1 MTKIGVI
8 GLGYAGAAICHA
20 LINDSLIDE
29 LYIYDLNKNLL
40 MAQKND
46 LAQAAMINE
55 KIVKVIPAEIKDLFS
70 TDILI
75 NTASAKVTTSDRM
88 AELTANKPLILD
100 LFKNFIGYKGIIIN
114 ITNPCEIITKL
125 IVDATKIDPKRVLGS
140 GTILD
145 SIRLKWAI
153 SDIYNIDPNIIDA
166 YAFGEHG
173 VDLIYAFSNTTI
185 AKKPFF
191 TYLKEHNLS
200 YDEETFKDAVV
211 KAGSNIFK
219 VKQRTEYGIANC
231 INFII
236 RNIIKETK
244 TILCID
250 APTNYN
256 GKLIYTARPVI
267 VLQDGYLKDADF
279 TFDEDEKHKYERVE
293 AKFYQVLYLN

>member
-1 MTKIGVI
+1 MTRIGVI

-29 LYIYDLNKNLL
+29 LYIYDLNKDLL
-40 MAQKND
+40 MAQRND
-46 LAQAAMINE
+46 LAQAAMINC
-55 KIVKVIPAEIKDLFS
+55 KIVKVLPATLEDLYS

-100 LFKNFIGYKGIIIN
+100 LFKHFIGYKGLILN

-125 IVDATKIDPKRVLGS
+125 IVDATKIEPKRVLGS

-153 SDIYNIDPNIIDA
+153 SNTYNIDPHLVDA

-191 TYLKEHNLS
+191 TYLNEHNLN
-200 YDEETFKDAVV
+200 YDEEAFKDAVV

-244 TILCID
+244 KILCID

-279 TFDEDEKHKYERVE
+279 TFDQDEKHKYERVE